1 MNSRIKSTLHFT
13 AGVFYGDQLLMN
25 NYRVSISA
33 TTNTLDNVVNNIALE
48 RIKYFIHYELTNTV
62 FINSTDVG
70 QCRLLLDAG
79 VKITTLP
86 DEPVDQ
92 IINIMLYSKLDAIVE
107 NQLIINDIELSS
119 DLGDNIMYFHGEGE
133 SLGPLSVKG
142 WWMESNLTHCELGFL
157 NNDKVVDMYQ
167 ARAWREL
174 DLAWPDET
182 PVVPAPDNRGVFAD
196 FGKDETK

>member
-1 MNSRIKSTLHFT
+1 MNSRIRSTLHFT

-33 TTNTLDNVVNNIALE
+33 TTNTLDNVINNIALE

-62 FINSTDVG
+62 FINSTDVD
-70 QCRLLLDAG
+70 QCRRLLDAG

-92 IINIMLYSKLDAIVE
+92 IVNIMLYSKLDAIVE
-107 NQLIINDIELSS
+107 DQLIINDIELSS
-119 DLGDNIMYFHGEGE
+119 DLGDNIVYFHGEGE
-133 SLGPLSVKG
+133 SLGPLSDKG
-142 WWMESNLTHCELGFL
+142 WWMESNLTHCKLEFL

-174 DLAWPDET
+174 DLAWPDSTLT
-182 PVVPAPDNRGVFAD
+182 PPATDNRVVFAD